1 MKKFIWCSS
10 HVTTGALKTFLS
22 LKLKLPKFLTVL
34 ASELP
39 SFLSTHRKALFI
51 SSYST
56 ELQYYWPQIISGR
69 AWNLGPTKMNP
80 VLFIYLLFRWHNKSF
95 VDQNRQIFSMQ
106 IRAPLFSK
114 LSIPSMLFLLST
126 DQVKIVTL
134 EISQEYSK
142 NSVFWIVC
150 LPISMTILESMFE
163 LTSSTA

>member
-1 MKKFIWCSS
+1 
-10 HVTTGALKTFLS
+10 
-22 LKLKLPKFLTVL
+22 
-34 ASELP
+34 
-39 SFLSTHRKALFI
+39 
-51 SSYST
+51 
-56 ELQYYWPQIISGR
+56 
-69 AWNLGPTKMNP
+69 MNP

-106 IRAPLFSK
+106 VRAPLFSK

-163 LTSSTA
+163 